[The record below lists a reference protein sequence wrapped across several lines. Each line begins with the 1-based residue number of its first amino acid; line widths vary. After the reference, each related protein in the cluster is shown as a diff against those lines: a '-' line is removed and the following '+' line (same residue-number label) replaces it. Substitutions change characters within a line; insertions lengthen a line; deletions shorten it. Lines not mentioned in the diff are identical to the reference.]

1 MNSLFWKNKKVLITG
16 DTGFKGSWLAFVLN
30 KAGAKIQGVSSSVYD
45 NNLKFYESLS
55 VNKISNTI
63 DCDIRDQQL
72 LGKVFRDFK
81 PEFVFHLAAQPL
93 VRESYLN
100 PVITYDIN
108 VMGTINI
115 LEAIRNCSS
124 INAAIMV
131 TTDKCYEN
139 NEWEWGYRENEPMG
153 GHDPY
158 SSSKG
163 CAELL
168 IKSYQKSFFNDL
180 RAEFGVSSVRA
191 GNVIGG
197 GDFSKDRLIPDIYKA
212 ITQNKNLFLRN
223 PLSTRP
229 WQHVLEPIS
238 GYLKV
243 AEDLC
248 ERGSIAQGSWNFG
261 PHISDIRTVNEV
273 SELFCKSWGVK
284 NIIEHKSV
292 EDQPHEAHSLS
303 LDISKA
309 FFSLDWRPRWNVEN
323 AINETAKWYKA
334 YSKKKDVRHITSEQ
348 IEKYFSG

>member
-1 MNSLFWKNKKVLITG
+1 
-16 DTGFKGSWLAFVLN
+16 
-30 KAGAKIQGVSSSVYD
+30 
-45 NNLKFYESLS
+45 
-55 VNKISNTI
+55 
-63 DCDIRDQQL
+63 
-72 LGKVFRDFK
+72 
-81 PEFVFHLAAQPL
+81 
-93 VRESYLN
+93 
-100 PVITYDIN
+100 
-108 VMGTINI
+108 
-115 LEAIRNCSS
+115 
-124 INAAIMV
+124 
-131 TTDKCYEN
+131 
-139 NEWEWGYRENEPMG
+139 
-153 GHDPY
+153 
-158 SSSKG
+158 
-163 CAELL
+163 
-168 IKSYQKSFFNDL
+168 
-180 RAEFGVSSVRA
+180 
-191 GNVIGG
+191 
-197 GDFSKDRLIPDIYKA
+197 
-212 ITQNKNLFLRN
+212 
-223 PLSTRP
+223 
-229 WQHVLEPIS
+229 LEPIS